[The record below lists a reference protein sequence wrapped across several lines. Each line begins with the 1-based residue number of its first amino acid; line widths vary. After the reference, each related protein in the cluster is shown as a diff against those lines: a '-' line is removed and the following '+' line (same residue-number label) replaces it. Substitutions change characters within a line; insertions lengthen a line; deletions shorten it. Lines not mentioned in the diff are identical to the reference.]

1 MRIRIK
7 GYGQTLKN
15 NKILMLVNQ
24 NGPSEAKGVFDLTN
38 SLHRNPFMVVKRY
51 PFDPAY
57 RRGSPSGNEG
67 LGSWIKGAGEE
78 FPSGFGQRPRFVL
91 SMLNMDRQSRQA
103 SQTPIYFDAKS
114 SKYV

>member
-67 LGSWIKGAGEE
+67 LGSWIKGLGKSSPVGLGNAQGLFFHVEHGSAK
-78 FPSGFGQRPRFVL
+78 PTSVA
-91 SMLNMDRQSRQA
+91 D
-103 SQTPIYFDAKS
+103 PIYFDAKA